1 LRAAQEAEAAFG
13 VKTKDGAGAVHGVA
27 VGRCCDLAILAAGR
41 LTIVVLPSPPMQIL
55 NFELRGEFITLD
67 RLLKATG
74 TAPSGGA
81 AKALVADGRV
91 QVDGRDELRKTAK
104 LRAGQVVALTGVRI
118 TLMAPAGSAAS
129 PVD

>member
-1 LRAAQEAEAAFG
+1 MQ
-13 VKTKDGAGAVHGVA
+13 
-27 VGRCCDLAILAAGR
+27 
-41 LTIVVLPSPPMQIL
+41 TIP
-55 NFELRGEFITLD
+55 FTLRGEFITLD

-74 TAPSGGA
+74 LAPSGGA

-118 TLMAPAGSAAS
+118 TLQPAGVG
-129 PVD
+129 PVDAESGPVAGPPG